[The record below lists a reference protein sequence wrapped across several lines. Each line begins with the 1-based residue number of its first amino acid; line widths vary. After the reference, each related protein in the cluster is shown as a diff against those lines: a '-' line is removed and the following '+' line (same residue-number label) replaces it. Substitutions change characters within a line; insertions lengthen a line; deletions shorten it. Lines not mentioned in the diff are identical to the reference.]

1 MLVRN
6 FWPTSSAPR
15 TDTRQPCSLD
25 VPLSRLAPLSLLRF
39 FCWGPLSLW
48 RAFPPPPPPELSL
61 SCFLDFLCDDD
72 RAFVGLAPLPV
83 TLFVLDLRRW
93 TPAGLPGLRRLSIT
107 IVLSCS
113 LAADIGAP
121 NLLGA
126 RQSSRRA
133 ALAVAGSGRPPL
145 DRRVARI
152 SVGNGCLFFSWRCD
166 RGPFSRTT
174 SPRPRD

>member
-1 MLVRN
+1 M
-6 FWPTSSAPR
+6 S
-15 TDTRQPCSLD
+15 PCRVLPS
-25 VPLSRLAPLSLLRF
+25 LAPPILLLGAAVALAR
-39 FCWGPLSLW
+39 
-48 RAFPPPPPPELSL
+48 FPPPPPPELSL
-61 SCFLDFLCDDD
+61 SCFLYFLCDDD

-93 TPAGLPGLRRLSIT
+93 TPAGLPGIRGLSIT

-133 ALAVAGSGRPPL
+133 ALVVAGSGRPPL
-145 DRRVARI
+145 D
-152 SVGNGCLFFSWRCD
+152 VGNGCLFFFLAMRL
-166 RGPFSRTT
+166 GPLFAHDLSST
-174 SPRPRD
+174 S